1 MITNNVKKQYDS
13 MSFFYDVLY
22 SRTDKRAWEDD
33 FINEFNYSIILE
45 K

>member
-1 MITNNVKKQYDS
+1 MITNNVEKQYDS